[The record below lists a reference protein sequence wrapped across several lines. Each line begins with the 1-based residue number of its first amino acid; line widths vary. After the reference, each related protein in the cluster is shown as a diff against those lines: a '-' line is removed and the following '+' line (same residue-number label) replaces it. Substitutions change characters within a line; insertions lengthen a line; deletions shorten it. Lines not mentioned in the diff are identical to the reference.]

1 MSNTLKHAGP
11 WRRAAP
17 KAQDGCGKAADSQLS
32 SLHSQFC
39 LCPCFAGPASP
50 RRIHPPPFGLPP
62 SLRGHGLANFLN
74 MYDNLSHAAF
84 RGEAAGS
91 QFSSL
96 NSQFFPNH
104 AGPWRRP
111 RQRRRMDAAKPR
123 ILNFLHSI
131 LNSAFVPASQV
142 PPLRGGSIPRPLG
155 CPLLQGGT
163 GLPISSIYIITNT
176 MQPFAA
182 QPRGLN
188 SLASNLNSKKTLCK
202 TQRFFTSHINPRTRM
217 TRIRRGSTYLK

>member
-32 SLHSQFC
+32 SLNSQFC

-50 RRIHPPPFGLPP
+50 RRMHPQPFGLPLSP
-62 SLRGHGLANFLN
+62 RGHGLANFLN

-104 AGPWRRP
+104 AGPWRR
-111 RQRRRMDAAKPR
+111 AAPKAQDGCGKAAGPQ
-123 ILNFLHSI
+123 LSSLHSQFC
-131 LNSAFVPASQV
+131 L
-142 PPLRGGSIPRPLG
+142 
-155 CPLLQGGT
+155 CPLLRSPASPRRIHPPPF
-163 GLPISSIYIITNT
+163 GLPPSL
-176 MQPFAA
+176 
-182 QPRGLN
+182 RGHGL
-188 SLASNLNSKKTLCK
+188 SDFLD
-202 TQRFFTSHINPRTRM
+202 RVFE
-217 TRIRRGSTYLK
+217 